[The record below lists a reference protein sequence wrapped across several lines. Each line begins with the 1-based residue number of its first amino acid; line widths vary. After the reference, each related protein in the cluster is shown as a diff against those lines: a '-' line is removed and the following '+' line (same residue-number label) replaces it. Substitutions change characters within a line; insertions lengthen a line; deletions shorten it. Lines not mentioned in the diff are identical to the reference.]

1 MTFNVSNSLNSAIV
15 SGVLGAQKASDG
27 ITQSSVKLAQQ
38 EASFKTTQQLLSDVS
53 LQQIGNSTKLLPSGG
68 DSLTANLLSLNNNL
82 NNFQASLSVVD
93 AANDTVGKLINTL
106 A

>member
-1 MTFNVSNSLNSAIV
+1 MAFNVSDSLNSAIV
-15 SGVLGAQKASDG
+15 SGVLGAQRASDG
-27 ITQSSVKLAQQ
+27 ITVSSVKLAQQ
-38 EASFKTTQQLLSDVS
+38 QASLKTTQQLLGDVA

-68 DSLTANLLSLNNNL
+68 DSFTANLLSMSNNL

-93 AANDTVGKLINTL
+93 VANDTVGKLINTL

>member
-1 MTFNVSNSLNSAIV
+1 MSFNVSNSLNSAIV

-27 ITQSSVKLAQQ
+27 ITMSSFKLAQQ
-38 EASFKTTQQLLSDVS
+38 QASLKTTQQLLSDVS
-53 LQQIGNSTKLLPSGG
+53 LQQIGNSTKLLPTGG
-68 DSLTANLLSLNNNL
+68 DDFTANLLSMSNNL

-93 AANDTVGKLINTL
+93 VANDTVGKLINTL